1 MGMSPD
7 RWARVERLYHEALV
21 RPLDRRAAFLAEA
34 CAGDEDLQREVE
46 SLLDQPDSFV
56 GFLDRPAVAAAAHM
70 DNAPGTATMT
80 GRRIGAYQVLAP
92 LGAGGMGEV
101 YRAHDTRL
109 GRDVAIKILPS
120 AFTSNPDRLARFE
133 REARMLASLN
143 HPHIGAI
150 YGVEE
155 QSGDGGSHVAA
166 LILELIEG
174 QTMAERLARG
184 PLPVAEVLTFARQIA
199 DALDAAHEKG
209 IVHRDLKP
217 ANIKI
222 TADGAVKVL
231 DFGLAKLD
239 AHGAFDAGTLSQSP
253 TVTIDRTQEGVI
265 VGTAGYM
272 SPEQARGMPVDKRT
286 DVWAF
291 GCVLYEMLTG
301 RLAFAG
307 ETVSDAIA
315 AVLGRE
321 PDWNALPPAT
331 PPVLRRLLQR
341 CLVKDPRRRL
351 RDIGDARVELEDTLA
366 ALSASLTSA
375 SAGDASHRRAIAW
388 YAATTAVLSALIATV
403 AVWNLKPVP
412 ATSPQPEARLT
423 LPLPEGI
430 RLPLGSFGSV
440 IAVSPDGNH
449 VAFVGESGKTD
460 RLYLR
465 TLKNADTKMLPDTEG
480 AMHPFFSPDS
490 RWLAFVAG
498 GKLQKVPTT
507 GGVPVV
513 LCDVN
518 DSRGGFWSENGTI
531 VFSPKA
537 RGAGIF
543 QVSAD
548 GGAPKEITTLDTSRG
563 ETSHRLPELLPGGET
578 ILFAA
583 YGATFQDVAIV
594 AQSLKT
600 GERHVLIEGASL
612 PRYVS
617 TGHLLYVQPKR
628 PGTIM
633 AVAFDPETRRLMGPP
648 VPVVEGVLSERG
660 DYAHW
665 SIARSG
671 MLVYAP
677 GGFQEPQN
685 NLVYVD
691 RKGVATPVGT
701 PPGRPYS
708 FPRLSPDGR
717 RLVVTLQGIQDAL
730 WMYERATNTFN
741 RLTFAGN
748 NDWSTWTPDGKRVAY
763 ASVRAEPWRLFWK
776 SADGSGN
783 EEPLLATKSGAQQ
796 PYSWS
801 PDGKVLVYSD
811 GTPGAGQDIW
821 ALRVDGDRQPTPIL
835 RTPASEVDARL
846 SPDGRWLAYVSD
858 ESGRYEVYVQSFSS
872 AGGKWQIS
880 TIGGREPVW
889 AHNGRELFYRNEGQ
903 MMAVEVATERTFQAA
918 TPRLIFQGPY
928 EATTTISPDYDV
940 TPDDQRF
947 VMVQRL
953 QQQSATTNF
962 NVVLNWSQELK
973 RLVPAN

>member
-21 RPLDRRAAFLAEA
+21 RPLERRAAFLAEA
-34 CAGDEDLQREVE
+34 CAGDDDLRREVE
-46 SLLDQPDSFV
+46 SLLDQPGSV
-56 GFLDRPAVAAAAHM
+56 AGFLARPAMAAAALVHGV
-70 DNAPGTATMT
+70 PGTATLT
-80 GRRIGAYQVLAP
+80 GRRIGVYQVLAR

-120 AFTSNPDRLARFE
+120 AFTSDPDRLARFE

-155 QSGDGGSHVAA
+155 ESGDGGTHVAA
-166 LILELIEG
+166 LILELVEG

-184 PLPVAEVLTFARQIA
+184 PLPAAEALTFARQVA

-222 TADGAVKVL
+222 TSDGAVKVL

-239 AHGAFDAGTLSQSP
+239 ARGAFDAGALSQSP
-253 TVTIDRTQEGVI
+253 TVTIGGTREGVI

-272 SPEQARGMPVDKRT
+272 SPEQARGTSVDKRT

-307 ETVSDAIA
+307 ETVSDTIA

-321 PDWNALPPAT
+321 PDWDALPDETSPG
-331 PPVLRRLLQR
+331 LRRLLQR
-341 CLVKDPRRRL
+341 CLDKDPRRRL
-351 RDIGDARVELEDTLA
+351 RDIADARIELEDTLA
-366 ALSASLTSA
+366 ASSASLISTSA
-375 SAGDASHRRAIAW
+375 RDASHRRAVPW
-388 YAATTAVLSALIATV
+388 YAVATVVLSALIATI

-412 ATSPQPEARLT
+412 ATAPQSEARLT
-423 LPLPEGI
+423 LPVPEGI

-449 VAFVGESGKTD
+449 VAFVGESANTD

-465 TLKNADTKMLPDTEG
+465 TLKDADTKMLPDTDD
-480 AMHPFFSPDS
+480 AAQPFFSPDS
-490 RWLAFVAG
+490 RWLAFFAG
-498 GKLQKVPTT
+498 GKLKKVPTT

-513 LCDVN
+513 VCDVPA
-518 DSRGGFWSENGTI
+518 SRGGFWSENGTI
-531 VFSPKA
+531 VFSPQA
-537 RGAGIF
+537 RAGLF

-548 GGAPKEITTLDTSRG
+548 GGAAKQITTLDTSRG

-583 YGATFQDVAIV
+583 YGATYQDVAIV

-600 GERHVLIEGASL
+600 GERQVLIEGASL

-628 PGTIM
+628 PGTVM
-633 AVAFDPETRRLMGPP
+633 AVAFDPKSQRIMGTPA
-648 VPVVEGVLSERG
+648 PVVEGVLSERG

-677 GGFQEPQN
+677 GGFQEPKS

-701 PPGRPYS
+701 PLLRPYS

-717 RLVVTLQGIQDAL
+717 RLVITLQGIQSVL
-730 WMYERATNTFN
+730 WIYERATGTFN

-748 NDWSTWTPDGKRVAY
+748 NDWAAWTPDGKRVTY
-763 ASVRAEPWRLFWK
+763 ASNRAEPWRLFWK

-783 EEPLLATKSGAQQ
+783 EEPLLAMKVGNQQ

-811 GTPGAGQDIW
+811 GRPEAGQDIW

-835 RTPASEVDARL
+835 HTLASEVDARL
-846 SPDGRWLAYVSD
+846 SPDGRWLAYASD
-858 ESGRYEVYVQSFSS
+858 ESGRYEVYVQSFSGS
-872 AGGKWQIS
+872 GGKWQIS
-880 TIGGREPVW
+880 SNGGREPVW
-889 AHNGRELFYRNEGQ
+889 AHNGRELFYRNEGK
-903 MMAVEVATERTFQAA
+903 MLAAEVATQPTFQAA
-918 TPRLIFQGPY
+918 TSRLLFQGPY
-928 EATTTISPDYDV
+928 EATTTLSPDYDV

-947 VMVQRL
+947 VMVQRSD
-953 QQQSATTNF
+953 QQSPTTDF
-962 NVVLNWSQELK
+962 NVVVNWLEELK
-973 RLVPAN
+973 QRVPTR